1 MSAAD
6 TPISPDVI
14 NDKIVTLRNRLSAV
28 EDELDRLRAELEW
41 WETGQRL
48 FGGGTPPAEAGS
60 EADPAGVTASAESP
74 NSEKPTLRNA
84 IREVLGQEPRKTWKS
99 EAVIEEL
106 QRRGWIPSGD
116 NAAHHV
122 RSMLAQMHRKGQ
134 ARRMGRGMY
143 RLPPE
148 ATTDSS

>member
-1 MSAAD
+1 MSSAD
-6 TPISPDVI
+6 APISPSVI
-14 NDKIVTLRNRLSAV
+14 NDKIATLRNRLSAV

-48 FGGGTPPAEAGS
+48 FGDGTPPAEAGS
-60 EADPAGVTASAESP
+60 DAPETTAAFAGSL
-74 NSEKPTLRNA
+74 NGEKPTLRNA

-99 EAVIEEL
+99 EAVIDEL

-116 NAAHHV
+116 NAAHYV

-148 ATTDSS
+148 ATDSS